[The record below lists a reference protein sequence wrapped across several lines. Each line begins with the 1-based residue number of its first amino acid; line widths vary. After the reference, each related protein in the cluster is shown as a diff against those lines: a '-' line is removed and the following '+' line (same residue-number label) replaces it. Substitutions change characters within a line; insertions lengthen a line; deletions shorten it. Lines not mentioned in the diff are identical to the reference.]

1 MRELELEPGI
11 KNIRIAMDRVLS
23 RIDYLNYETFDSI
36 FPLML
41 ESVKKM
47 YIYRDELRDK
57 YELDKLLIYEK
68 EFTEKTKLIGKKID
82 NIIECYSKEKIRIEQ
97 KISSL
102 SAKKKL
108 INYKR

>member
-1 MRELELEPGI
+1 MSELELGI
-11 KNIRIAMDRVLS
+11 KNIRIAMERVLS
-23 RIDYLNYETFDSI
+23 RIDFLSYETFDAI
-36 FPLML
+36 FPLMF

-82 NIIECYSKEKIRIEQ
+82 NIIESYSKEKIRIER

>member
-1 MRELELEPGI
+1 MPELEQGI

-23 RIDYLNYETFDSI
+23 GIDSLSYETYDSI

-47 YIYRDELRDK
+47 YVYRDELREK
-57 YELDKLLIYEK
+57 YEIDKLLIYEK
-68 EFTEKTKLIGKKID
+68 EFTDKTKLIEKKID
-82 NIIECYSKEKIRIEQ
+82 NIIEEYSKEKKRIERE
-97 KISSL
+97 ITSL

>member
-1 MRELELEPGI
+1 MIELELGI

-23 RIDYLNYETFDSI
+23 KIDSLSYETFDSI

-47 YIYRDELRDK
+47 YIYRDELREK
-57 YELDKLLIYEK
+57 YELDKLLVYEK
-68 EFTEKTKLIGKKID
+68 EFTDKTKLIGNKID
-82 NIIECYSKEKIRIEQ
+82 NIIGIYSKEKIKIER

-108 INYKR
+108 LNYKR